1 MSEMN
6 SLFWFF
12 SRWAFEQ
19 QHVCPDIVTIGK
31 PFGNGVPLAAVV
43 CTRGISGAFAAGPE
57 YFNTFGGNPVSCAA
71 GLAVL
76 DVITGEAL
84 MANANTVGSALKE
97 ALGRLAASSEG
108 ELIGDVRGYTPP
120 YPTLPPPPP
129 PLPPPP
135 PPSPPPL
142 PPPPPPLPPPTR
154 YAVTGCLSA
163 SSW

>member
-6 SLFWFF
+6 SLFSFF
-12 SRWAFEQ
+12 LRWAFEQ

-120 YPTLPPPPP
+120 YPTLPPPTP
-129 PLPPPP
+129 PLPH
-135 PPSPPPL
+135 
-142 PPPPPPLPPPTR
+142 PTR